1 MLKKIIPLLVLLFAV
16 LFMNSCKNGNAAIQQ
31 QDAVNV
37 NVQTVESFNT
47 QESIAYSGSIV
58 ESESVPLSFMVTG
71 RVEQV
76 LVSEGDYVKKGQLL
90 AELDKETLS
99 NAYEMALATYNQA
112 KDAYARLKP
121 MYENGNLPEI
131 KFIDVETKLQQAKSA
146 SAISKKNLDDCALY
160 APSNGY
166 IGSRSIEPG
175 MTIVPGITAI
185 NIVKINKVYASIS
198 VPENEI
204 VNISRNQNCQVNVAA
219 LGKQIFDGVVEQ
231 VGVVANP
238 LSRAYKVK
246 VSIANQNNV
255 LKPGMIC
262 DVTLEKSESS
272 SSVVVPNYSV
282 MVDES
287 GKTFVYTVEQNN
299 TIAKRKWVTTG
310 ALARN
315 GVEIVDGLTTGE
327 TLVVAGHQKLMDG
340 ARVVIVN

>member
-1 MLKKIIPLLVLLFAV
+1 MLKKIIPFLILLSTVV
-16 LFMNSCKNGNAAIQQ
+16 FMNSCKNGKAATQNQ
-31 QDAVNV
+31 NAVNV
-37 NVQTVESFNT
+37 NVQTVEALSIH
-47 QESIAYSGSIV
+47 EAIAYSGSIV

-71 RVEQV
+71 RVERV

-90 AELDKETLS
+90 AELGKETLS

-112 KDAYARLKP
+112 KDAYTRLKP
-121 MYENGNLPEI
+121 MYDNGNLPEI

-166 IGSRSIEPG
+166 IGSRAIEPG

-185 NIVKINKVYASIS
+185 NIIKINKVYASIS

-204 VNISRNQNCQVNVAA
+204 VNISRNQKCLVNVAA
-219 LGKQIFDGVVEQ
+219 LGKQTFEGVVEQ

-246 VSIANQNNV
+246 ISIANQNNV

-262 DVTLEKSESS
+262 DVTLETSDNS

-282 MVDES
+282 LVDED

-299 TIAKRKWVTTG
+299 TIAKRKWVTT
-310 ALARN
+310 RN
-315 GVEIVDGLTTGE
+315 LTRKGVEIVDGLTTGE
-327 TLVVAGHQKLMDG
+327 ILVVAGHQKLMDG
-340 ARVVIVN
+340 ARVVVVN